1 MPIKA
6 PCMERGAS
14 EYANSRP
21 AEREEGLPKGLG
33 DEQRTGSGP
42 SLLGHSPH
50 PTCRAGEF
58 VTSHLF
64 LKISIYLLGYLIAV
78 WGNRHCVM
86 HDLLLRHSDL
96 QLWLSSW
103 GTQA

>member
-1 MPIKA
+1 M
-6 PCMERGAS
+6 S
-14 EYANSRP
+14 EDP
-21 AEREEGLPKGLG
+21 AKWGCGLAWPQLELSSCRLLKMG
-33 DEQRTGSGP
+33 THP
-42 SLLGHSPH
+42 PLGHSPH